1 MQHLAVIMDGNG
13 RWAQKRHLPRL
24 MGHRAGADAL
34 DRTMHWCKEAGIKYL
49 TVYAFSTENWK
60 RSEDEVSGLMKL
72 LSHFIKSKERELV
85 ENGVAFRVIGRR
97 TDLSEKLQKEI
108 AALEEKTKGG
118 DFTLVVALSY
128 GGRDEIVRAALEF
141 AEKCRLGS
149 NRVELGSDR
158 VELGSNRVGLGS
170 NRVELGS
177 NRVGLGS
184 DAKRPY
190 LTLDDANES
199 LYDANESS
207 LKPDKPM
214 EEMFASCLDTA
225 GIPDPDLIIRTS
237 GELRLSNFLLWQA
250 AYAEFYFS
258 DVLWPDF
265 DKAEFDK
272 ALASFSKRERRMG
285 GR

>member
-149 NRVELGSDR
+149 NRVGLGSNR
-158 VELGSNRVGLGS
+158 VEIGSNRVGLGLD
-170 NRVELGS
+170 RVE
-177 NRVGLGS
+177 LGS

-190 LTLDDANES
+190 LTLGDANE
-199 LYDANESS
+199 YAANESS

-214 EEMFASCLDTA
+214 EEIFSSCLDTA

>member
-1 MQHLAVIMDGNG
+1 
-13 RWAQKRHLPRL
+13 

-60 RSEDEVSGLMKL
+60 RSEEEVSGLMKL
-72 LSHFIKSKERELV
+72 LSHFIKSKEKELV

-97 TDLSEKLQKEI
+97 EDLSSKLQKEI

-128 GGRDEIVRAALEF
+128 GGRDEIVRAAAKL
-141 AEKCRLGS
+141 AAKGL
-149 NRVELGSDR
+149 LGSD
-158 VELGSNRVGLGS
+158 RVGLGS
-170 NRVELGS
+170 NRVEVGS
-177 NRVGLGS
+177 SRVGLES

-190 LTLDDANES
+190 MTLIDPNIDPNKSNLEPVKS
-199 LYDANESS
+199 I
-207 LKPDKPM
+207 
-214 EEMFASCLDTA
+214 EELFSSCLDTA

-250 AYAEFYFS
+250 AYAEFYFT

-285 GR
+285 GRKGEGEGKGNG